1 MFVCA
6 IRLPVCARV
15 SRESPGSPRGV
26 FEPETNGTAVRRIAS
41 GSCIGLVLEGTRP
54 TTPIIPPDARPP
66 PKHVGRLRTCVGNSD
81 GEEG

>member
-1 MFVCA
+1 MVVRFVCV

-15 SRESPGSPRGV
+15 SRESPGSPGV
-26 FEPETNGTAVRRIAS
+26 FLHGDYRIAS